1 MTRLRSVL
9 HLATCQ
15 RIVNRAGSVC
25 SLSSV
30 PTSRG
35 ALVWAAALAGL
46 ICVPGL
52 VLVGIV
58 GAEGDLFI
66 RSLLFAV
73 IVMMVIVAIASCVAR
88 VFDATRW
95 RAVGQGSIV
104 VANVAAFEKGV
115 GFGNALLTEIARLAD
130 DEGLTLVLTVRAENL
145 PATRLYRS
153 VGFIAE
159 PAVKVRSGQ
168 VAMVRRSMC
177 ATRSAR
183 SKTELLPG
191 LLVSGCVASVT
202 AVLIGTTTISDPT
215 RVATVAGVCLLCAA
229 AVVDMRAFRLPNRFL
244 AVAAVLAVLAAYF
257 SGSVGSALA
266 AAVMAAAP
274 FLLVHLADP
283 SALGFGDVK
292 FAGVAGALI
301 APWWW
306 PAAGLIALA
315 ALALASVA
323 RAIRASG
330 QRALGPSLFAGTA
343 AALLI
348 SIVLVEKGL
357 VA

>member
-130 DEGLTLVLTVRAENL
+130 DEGLTLVLTVRGGK
-145 PATRLYRS
+145 P
-153 VGFIAE
+153 
-159 PAVKVRSGQ
+159 
-168 VAMVRRSMC
+168 
-177 ATRSAR
+177 
-183 SKTELLPG
+183 PG
-191 LLVSGCVASVT
+191 NSPVS
-202 AVLIGTTTISDPT
+202 IGWLH
-215 RVATVAGVCLLCAA
+215 R
-229 AVVDMRAFRLPNRFL
+229 
-244 AVAAVLAVLAAYF
+244 
-257 SGSVGSALA
+257 
-266 AAVMAAAP
+266 
-274 FLLVHLADP
+274 
-283 SALGFGDVK
+283 
-292 FAGVAGALI
+292 
-301 APWWW
+301 
-306 PAAGLIALA
+306 
-315 ALALASVA
+315 
-323 RAIRASG
+323 
-330 QRALGPSLFAGTA
+330 
-343 AALLI
+343 
-348 SIVLVEKGL
+348 
-357 VA
+357 